1 VFFVIDTSDNQT
13 HEPLSR
19 EDHMDMHREFDM
31 DFTDGDIDKEHGSL
45 TKTLMTLRKASRTV
59 VTTCQTASG
68 DAAWWRAF
76 KRSNGRDG
84 DDGLYRFYGLI
95 HLSNDADRRDEPEVS
110 GYDSDSDDEEEYV
123 NIMELCEGGM
133 GED

>member
-1 VFFVIDTSDNQT
+1 
-13 HEPLSR
+13 
-19 EDHMDMHREFDM
+19 MDMHREFDM

-45 TKTLMTLRKASRTV
+45 PKTLMTLRKASRTV
-59 VTTCQTASG
+59 VSTCQTASG

-84 DDGLYRFYGLI
+84 DDGLYRFYGVI
-95 HLSNDADRRDEPEVS
+95 HPSCKSIRTDEPTAYGNNLHS
-110 GYDSDSDDEEEYV
+110 HDEEEYDL
-123 NIMELCEGGM
+123 ITELNGKEL